1 MYNYSTPI
9 LNAEGNDPDY
19 IMQSIEVKKN
29 QQPPEIKMNKTGV
42 IPKFRARRL
51 SSHEKNL

>member
-29 QQPPEIKMNKTGV
+29 QHPPERKMNKTGV